1 MFLSRFCVSLVLPS
15 VFVSSLWLIL
25 GNELNHVLIHINR
38 IIEKYR
44 QCCFNMSQT
53 GNVTEHQSEQL
64 YKTWQLGKFLLP
76 TIHFQV
82 PCALINLRSEMKLT
96 RTQKLISR
104 IDELHG
110 KERGIC
116 TQICEGSANN
126 HIRLQDAQVNQF
138 ESETTGY
145 DYVICCMGVCIY
157 N

>member
-1 MFLSRFCVSLVLPS
+1 
-15 VFVSSLWLIL
+15 
-25 GNELNHVLIHINR
+25 
-38 IIEKYR
+38 
-44 QCCFNMSQT
+44 
-53 GNVTEHQSEQL
+53 
-64 YKTWQLGKFLLP
+64 
-76 TIHFQV
+76 
-82 PCALINLRSEMKLT
+82 MKLT
-96 RTQKLISR
+96 RTQKLISRIDELHGKTQKLISR